1 MGGRVIYGAR
11 RGTGRGRVFR
21 QRWTSTAAKT
31 HVRDPPLCTSIDGSI
46 RPFRG
51 IRRPQ
56 PASRPECGK
65 PFQTAGFHSF
75 RRNLDPIIRSS
86 RPCPWIRPLRR
97 PATGPVSMATY
108 LIALSDRFETGIAR
122 INPGCHRAAQHIFY
136 SCPCNVAPLK
146 TRGPMTPGGN
156 ALANGRGRF
165 ASRVFMRSR
174 TFGNALSIRQLP
186 GGRHLPENHPQQ
198 YWIETVSTGTNR
210 CRG

>member
-1 MGGRVIYGAR
+1 MDAS
-11 RGTGRGRVFR
+11 
-21 QRWTSTAAKT
+21 STAHAAAPAAVASFDSAGHRQLQKLMFVT
-31 HVRDPPLCTSIDGSI
+31 LPFVLRLMDPSAPFGAFAGRNLQVVRNAESP
-46 RPFRG
+46 
-51 IRRPQ
+51 
-56 PASRPECGK
+56 SRP
-65 PFQTAGFHSF
+65 PAFHSF

-97 PATGPVSMATY
+97 PATGPVSMASY

-122 INPGCHRAAQHIFY
+122 TNPGCHRAAQHIFY